1 MGDDAKMSWSALAA
15 LLLTILFWG
24 SSFLG
29 IKVGLEAFGPGE
41 LACLRFTVASATL
54 GLFAVVR
61 PIPRPQWRDVPA
73 LFALGLAGI
82 TTYHLCL
89 NWGQRTV
96 APGTTA
102 LIIQTSPVFTA
113 LITHR
118 LGMERLSRHSVLG
131 IAIAFGG
138 TVVLIAGQGRDVEF
152 TVSALAIV
160 VSAVVTSIYFVLQKP
175 FLSRYGV
182 RATTTWTILMGTLPF
197 LFWMPSAVR
206 QLGEAPVLN
215 IGAVVYI
222 GIFPAAIAYTLWNY
236 AISKIGATRASV
248 FLYLSPVI
256 AMATTWLFYG
266 TIPGW
271 LTLAGGAI
279 ALVGVYLVNR
289 ARAHGR

>member
-1 MGDDAKMSWSALAA
+1 MNNDSAMPWSALAA

-29 IKVGLEAFGPGE
+29 IKIGLEAFGPGE
-41 LACLRFTVASATL
+41 LACLRFGVASLVL
-54 GLFAVVR
+54 GLFALVR
-61 PIPRPQWRDVPA
+61 PIPVPELRDVPA

-113 LITHR
+113 LITHQ
-118 LGMERLSRHSVLG
+118 LKMERLNRQSVLG

-160 VSAVVTSIYFVLQKP
+160 VSALVTSIYFVMQKP
-175 FLSRYGV
+175 FLTKYGV
-182 RATTTWTILMGTLPF
+182 RATTTWTIVMGTLPF
-197 LFWMPSAVR
+197 LFWLPSAMR
-206 QLGEAPVLN
+206 QLSVAPSLN
-215 IGAVVYI
+215 VGAVVYI

-236 AISKIGATRASV
+236 AISRIGPTRASV

-256 AMATTWLFYG
+256 AMGTTWLFYG
-266 TIPGW
+266 TVPGW
-271 LTLAGGAI
+271 LTLAGGAV
-279 ALVGVYLVNR
+279 ALVGVYIVNAAR
-289 ARAHGR
+289 ARKR